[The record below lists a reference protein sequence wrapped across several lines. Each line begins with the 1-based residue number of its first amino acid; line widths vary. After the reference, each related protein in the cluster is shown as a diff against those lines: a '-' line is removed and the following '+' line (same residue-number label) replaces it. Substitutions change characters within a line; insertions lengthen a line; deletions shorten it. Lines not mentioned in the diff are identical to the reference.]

1 MHFKIDEY
9 YEIDGVIQKLNPALK
24 LSFIVIIP
32 LAASLATVRNPLK
45 LFLLLL
51 FTLILAGVS
60 KIPLKTFIKR
70 SIPALPFII
79 YAAAVFIYGQIY
91 GVSLFMS
98 GGSAATGFFDRD
110 MTGLLHS
117 WPRFKT
123 FEQAFALSLL
133 LKILISLNAV
143 IVFSAATAFKEL
155 SAALYFFRM
164 PEIFVKLF
172 KNTWRYLQSFIN
184 ELMTMNCA
192 ARLRFFAPK
201 SLFRVKTF
209 AMMFSMLFIKSLSR
223 AEFNNISMR
232 LRGGGGRRPEAGGVK
247 MAGLRGVDYKFIAVS
262 AVCAAI
268 FACA

>member
-24 LSFIVIIP
+24 MSFIVIIP
-32 LAASLATVRNPLK
+32 LAASLAPVHNPLK
-45 LFLLLL
+45 LFLLLF

-60 KIPLKTFIKR
+60 KIPFNTFIKR

-98 GGSAATGFFDRD
+98 GGPGATGFFDRD

-155 SAALYFFRM
+155 SNALYFFRM

-201 SLFRVKTF
+201 NLFRVKTF
-209 AMMFSMLFIKSLSR
+209 AMMFSMLFIKSR

-232 LRGGGGRRPEAGGVK
+232 LRGGGGRRSEAGGVK
-247 MAGLRGVDYKFIAVS
+247 MGGLRGVDYKFIAVS

-268 FACA
+268 FGCA